1 MIKFIDEEKGYRFIS
16 SLTGKEYAILDLV
29 NLGGTGSSGL
39 IAIAD
44 PKNEKRDGGPEILG
58 YLTSNYTSKDDDSF
72 LDDLDHFFSSYIES
86 IEKEQSS
93 SENVGPA
100 DNIVDISVLKRR
112 YKPSEIRSILAPGD
126 ICKHAGKNNKTNS
139 TEYCTEVALLTEYSE
154 KLPAFSSR
162 SESRSHYHA
171 DI

>member
-58 YLTSNYTSKDDDSF
+58 YLTSNYTSKDDESF

-93 SENVGPA
+93 SEDVGPA
-100 DNIVDISVLKRR
+100 DNIVNFKDIEKQTDEPMYDWYCYDADTGKVMSVYGADAENAANLANHLKKWAIIDVYDEKHVFVRR
-112 YKPSEIRSILAPGD
+112 FKYE
-126 ICKHAGKNNKTNS
+126 
-139 TEYCTEVALLTEYSE
+139 
-154 KLPAFSSR
+154 
-162 SESRSHYHA
+162 
-171 DI
+171 